1 MKNLVIGSV
10 LLLVACSSQA
20 DPKASDAGKS
30 DAATSDVSGP
40 RASSTASATGAVGT
54 VSTANAAATATATAS
69 ASAPLETRTLTLNPD
84 ELRVDG
90 AVVVFEP
97 GSRVQRA
104 SYDVYRFDKAA
115 FEQKLGKAKLDKSV
129 KVTVE
134 IVSSKEKNG
143 GNSDPNTPSP
153 QGGIRVTTYEAR
165 VVSVP

>member
-1 MKNLVIGSV
+1 MQNLAIGSL
-10 LLLVACSSQA
+10 LLLVACSSQT

-30 DAATSDVSGP
+30 DSAATDTSGSHS
-40 RASSTASATGAVGT
+40 SSTSHAASAT
-54 VSTANAAATATATAS
+54 STANAAPSSAGTAS
-69 ASAPLETRTLTLNPD
+69 ASAPLETRTLTIDPD

-115 FEQKLGKAKLDKSV
+115 FEQKLGKGKLEKSV

-134 IVSSKEKNG
+134 IVSSKEKNA
-143 GNSDPNTPSP
+143 STADPNAPAP

>member
-1 MKNLVIGSV
+1 MQKLAIGS
-10 LLLVACSSQA
+10 LLSLVACTSQA

-30 DAATSDVSGP
+30 EPTTTATAAAPASSAAATSAP
-40 RASSTASATGAVGT
+40 SAVATP
-54 VSTANAAATATATAS
+54 AATTS
-69 ASAPLETRTLTLNPD
+69 AAAPLETRTLTLVPD

-115 FEQKLGKAKLDKSV
+115 FEQKLGKAKLEKSV

-134 IVSSKEKNG
+134 ILSSKEKNG
-143 GNSDPNTPSP
+143 GTSDPNTPSP
-153 QGGIRVTTYEAR
+153 QGGIRVTTFEAR
-165 VVSVP
+165 VVSVGP